1 MINFLADAA
10 TTTTETVTEPKNV
23 GEWFGQLGDAIAQ
36 MFSKGTIISNAAS
49 SSFFGRLIMAL
60 VICVPCIIIIRV
72 LFNIIKHFSRKK
84 DKDYTASNFVLSSI
98 KGYLYIFLVITILL
112 ILGLPG
118 DSVGSIISSA
128 IVAIGLSLQSII
140 KSFAAGFII
149 ISSKKYKKGDKIVLN
164 RGTAEG
170 KVIEIG
176 VLNTTLLTDD
186 NNILTVSNSD
196 FLGGTLLNKS
206 LTNYNRIEIVVST
219 IYGYDIEEIKKILIS
234 CVKKQPGVTLD
245 IKYSASLK
253 ELGEDGLIFS
263 VKCYAPSSSS
273 GSVKGEL
280 RERIYNEF
288 LKRDIR
294 MPYNVDHT
302 PTDEDKSNINTIST
316 SDLSKEDY
324 ALNPN
329 PISLDDMELKA
340 NDAKDPYIKK
350 AKEREA
356 RLNKK
361 SKSKKD

>member
-10 TTTTETVTEPKNV
+10 STTTETITEPKNV
-23 GEWFGQLGDAIAQ
+23 GEWFSQLGEAIAQ
-36 MFSKGTIISNAAS
+36 MFSKGTIVNNAAS
-49 SSFFGRLIMAL
+49 NSFFGRLIMAL
-60 VICVPCIIIIRV
+60 VICIPCIIIIRV
-72 LFNIIKHFSRKK
+72 LFNIIKSFKRKK
-84 DKDYTASNFVLSSI
+84 DKDYTASNFILSSI

-118 DSVGSIISSA
+118 ESVGSIISSA

-149 ISSKKYKKGDKIVLN
+149 ISSTKYKKGDKIVLN

-170 KVIEIG
+170 KVIDIG

-206 LTNYNRIEIVVST
+206 MTNYNRIEIVVST

-234 CVKKQPGVTLD
+234 CIKKQPGVTLD

-253 ELGEDGLIFS
+253 DLGTDGLIFS
-263 VKCYAPSSSS
+263 VKCYAPASSA

-280 RERIYNEF
+280 RERIYTEF

-302 PTDEDKSNINTIST
+302 PTDEDKSNINKISLN
-316 SDLSKEDY
+316 DLTKEDY
-324 ALNPN
+324 ALDGNFV
-329 PISLDDMELKA
+329 SLDDMELKA
-340 NDAKDPYIKK
+340 HDEKDPYIQREK
-350 AKEREA
+350 ARQA
-356 RLNKK
+356 RLKNKQ
-361 SKSKKD
+361 KKTK